1 LVSTPIMNW
10 KVVKSIPLMQVQERV
25 EILTEKYGSLSLMH
39 EEFAKGRVPP
49 GVFDEYIEWTSM
61 DHALRAYQ
69 EGEDFEYLA
78 DEEMPLGSKQYEKLT
93 PRRLELLDHLG
104 KGLYRSINA
113 LAEVVGRDVKNVY
126 NDLKT
131 LEELGFISLTREGRR
146 LVPELLVHEIN
157 IQFG

>member
-1 LVSTPIMNW
+1 MNW

-25 EILTEKYGSLSLMH
+25 EILTEKYGSLSLVH